1 MDDMRVEY
9 ETERGGDRRYSR
21 VGKSQERHTSQSPS
35 PESGSHR
42 KHSPHNT
49 EEKKRDSSSS
59 HLKRAH
65 KRSRSRS
72 SSGDFRAK
80 HKSRKE
86 RYGPRS
92 KNRSKD
98 VKKRKQNDSSSERS
112 DSECARKHR
121 LTKLKQKYGEMKRRH
136 KKQEQ
141 LYDYSSSGCTSDSDT
156 SLDSYSAD
164 SSPVQH
170 KKKSKRSAKTSHKL
184 YKKKKKKHKMNSRR
198 KKSGKTKSGKVRS
211 SAETG
216 FEGPH
221 KQHHSPKQ
229 VPETQ
234 GISTTKKGLKSVA
247 ASMIIP
253 LGPRMFANNA
263 VLRDGV
269 RVSVW
274 IIKR

>member
-9 ETERGGDRRYSR
+9 ETERGGDRKSSR
-21 VGKSQERHTSQSPS
+21 VGKSHERHTPQSSS
-35 PESGSHR
+35 PGSGSYR
-42 KHSPHNT
+42 KHSAHMT

-59 HLKRAH
+59 HLKRVR
-65 KRSRSRS
+65 KRSKSRS

-86 RYGPRS
+86 RYRPRS

-98 VKKRKQNDSSSERS
+98 VKKRKRDDSSSERS
-112 DSECARKHR
+112 DSECTRKHR
-121 LTKLKQKYGEMKRRH
+121 LTKLKQKYGEIKHRH

-141 LYDYSSSGCTSDSDT
+141 VYDSSSSGSTSDSDS
-156 SLDSYSAD
+156 SLDSYSAE

-184 YKKKKKKHKMNSRR
+184 YKKKKKKHKMKSRR
-198 KKSGKTKSGKVRS
+198 KKSGKTESGKVRS
-211 SAETG
+211 SVKTG

-221 KQHHSPKQ
+221 EQHHSPKQ
-229 VPETQ
+229 VLETQ
-234 GISTTKKGLKSVA
+234 GISTTKKAVA

-269 RVSVW
+269 RVSV
-274 IIKR
+274 